1 MYWGNY
7 AIEPNPFHVIDTI
20 VIMEPRGDYINLG
33 ESLRRVGGTQG
44 AGGGTLGGG
53 GQRARGPDPPLTA
66 KILTTPDVS
75 PVAAKQFSF
84 VRDLKSCSLDGG
96 PLAFSLFFTCR

>member
-53 GQRARGPDPPLTA
+53 GSGHGAQTLRSQQR
-66 KILTTPDVS
+66 S
-75 PVAAKQFSF
+75 
-84 VRDLKSCSLDGG
+84 
-96 PLAFSLFFTCR
+96 